1 MIIANVTEE
10 VDFHTIEQKHNYT
23 MKQQLFVFIS
33 SGHTGNPLVD
43 VWSPSV
49 GRTCN
54 QQSGGLSLRS
64 TCSVLPVARLIIYTF
79 PGQSLAASIGIPTDH
94 DPLAAVTCSALSR
107 RTTSSMR

>member
-1 MIIANVTEE
+1 MNIANVTEE

-33 SGHTGNPLVD
+33 SGHTGNPHVD

-54 QQSGGLSLRS
+54 Q
-64 TCSVLPVARLIIYTF
+64 
-79 PGQSLAASIGIPTDH
+79 
-94 DPLAAVTCSALSR
+94 
-107 RTTSSMR
+107 

>member
-1 MIIANVTEE
+1 MNIANVTEE

-33 SGHTGNPLVD
+33 SGHTGNPHVD

-64 TCSVLPVARLIIYTF
+64 TCKLTTGGTLDHLYISGSVTGGFKWYP
-79 PGQSLAASIGIPTDH
+79 DH
-94 DPLAAVTCSALSR
+94 DPRAAVTCSALSR
-107 RTTSSMR
+107 RTTSSIR